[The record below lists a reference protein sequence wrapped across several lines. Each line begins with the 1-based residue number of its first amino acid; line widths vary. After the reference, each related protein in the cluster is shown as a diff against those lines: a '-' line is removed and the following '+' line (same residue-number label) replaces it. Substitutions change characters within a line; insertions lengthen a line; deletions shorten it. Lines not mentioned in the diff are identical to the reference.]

1 MELSNSD
8 RQRYRIK
15 TSGKSPTEINQ
26 ELRKRGVRGF
36 VVDVDPE
43 VVTMLVE
50 KKDKR
55 HNKECLRCLT
65 QRRANSKTCTAILYK
80 PSEC

>member
-55 HNKECLRCLT
+55 
-65 QRRANSKTCTAILYK
+65 
-80 PSEC
+80 